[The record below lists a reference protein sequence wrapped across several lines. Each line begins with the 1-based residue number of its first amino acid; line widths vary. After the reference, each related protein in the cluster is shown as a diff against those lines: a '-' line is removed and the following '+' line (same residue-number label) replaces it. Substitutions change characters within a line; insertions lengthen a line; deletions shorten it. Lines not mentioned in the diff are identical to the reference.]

1 MGELLTPEEI
11 KGIFL
16 LHFGKQ
22 YGYEAAKELL
32 KQLPDCNYA
41 EAIAEAQLTKVHLKQ
56 TRYDV
61 LEEIWAELIL
71 ECKTRKAPQS
81 YQDFHL
87 ILEAVR
93 INLCKKWGDAGEK
106 GAAKHRLDRPDR
118 EKIAR
123 IITGEPSKVNEKD
136 DPLHE
141 MDVMNNLD
149 KADQILDLWPDVEQD
164 TPIVDIRPETGK
176 RYKVVDVEEIR
187 KQIKRELCDNC
198 DSPLIREGELYQK
211 LEEAKHKERERIM
224 KTTCRLAIIYKEKC
238 PIKQTL
244 KEGG

>member
-93 INLCKKWGDAGEK
+93 INLCKKWGDAREK
-106 GAAKHRLDRPDR
+106 GSAKHRLDRPDR
-118 EKIAR
+118 
-123 IITGEPSKVNEKD
+123 
-136 DPLHE
+136 
-141 MDVMNNLD
+141 MNNLD

-164 TPIVDIRPETGK
+164 NPIVDIRPETGK
-176 RYKVVDVEEIR
+176 RYKIVDVEEIR